1 MALWQKEET
10 IIFWL
15 IVSLFFISAI
25 LICFFWLFYR
35 YQQNIYQQKV
45 AHLENEHRFKE
56 SLRLSMLESQENE
69 RARIAHDLHDS
80 LNGHLTALQWSIDLH
95 HEPQKLQDKIRFCIG
110 EVRRI
115 SHNLYPPLLEETPLE
130 HLISNQVQHW
140 LSRYEID
147 YYVDVRMQQPMSSS
161 IKLHFLR
168 IIQELFVN
176 SDKHSQAN
184 KVRLHLRITP
194 SSLCMYYRDNGKGL
208 KSGYQAGLGIKSIQ
222 NRMMMI
228 SGQYKTK
235 SYKGFQFISICSDS
249 RHLYKQALS

>member
-10 IIFWL
+10 IIFWI

-35 YQQNIYQQKV
+35 YQQNMYQQKV

-80 LNGHLTALQWSIDLH
+80 LNGHLTALQWSVDLDV
-95 HEPQKLQDKIRFCIG
+95 ERPKLQDKIKFCIA

-115 SHNLYPPLLEETPLE
+115 SHNLYPPLLEDTSLETLLS
-130 HLISNQVQHW
+130 HQVQHW
-140 LSRYEID
+140 ISRYEID
-147 YYVDVRMQQPMSSS
+147 YYIDVRTQQS
-161 IKLHFLR
+161 ISNHVKLHFLR

-176 SDKHSQAN
+176 SDKHGHATR
-184 KVRLHLRITP
+184 VRLHLRITP
-194 SSLCMYYRDNGKGL
+194 ASLCMAYCDNGKGL
-208 KSGYQAGLGIKSIQ
+208 PPGYQAGLGIKSIQ
-222 NRMMMI
+222 NRIMMI
-228 SGQYKTK
+228 AGQYKTK
-235 SYKGFQFISICSDS
+235 SYQGFQFISICSDNK
-249 RHLYKQALS
+249 HLYKQAHS